1 MARRDSAFA
10 IIRHRDRVLL
20 VKTRCGWQ
28 LPGGGLKRRET
39 PRDAARRE
47 VREETGLWAT
57 IVRLTGVYDRGDGS
71 RAFVFVARVDAN
83 HELPGARYE
92 VWEQRWIRLGRAL
105 HLLRRGTR
113 RRLLDALRATPRR
126 AAG

>member
-10 IIRHRDRVLL
+10 IIRRRDRVLL

-28 LPGGGLKRRET
+28 IPGGGLKRSES

-47 VREETGLWAT
+47 VHEETGLSAT
-57 IVRLTGVYDRGDGS
+57 ILRLTGRYDRDDGS
-71 RAFVFVARVDAN
+71 QVYVFSARVDADR
-83 HELPGARYE
+83 ELPGARYE
-92 VWEQRWIRLGRAL
+92 VWEQRWIRLHRAL
-105 HLLRRGTR
+105 HLLRRGAR
-113 RRLLDALRATPRR
+113 RRLLDALRSTTRR